1 MKNRKKYYKALLV
14 FVSALFLVSC
24 GNSDTSNSSEVNYYR
39 ADELNESYYS
49 LGKHSEYKCLKSSGE
64 VNVLV
69 VPVAISGY
77 ESYVTEANRERIRK
91 VFFADSEDTSW
102 ESVSS
107 YYYKSSYDAL
117 TITGVVS
124 EWYNPGLTKSEI
136 ESHAKIGADDGGT
149 IYMAE
154 NALDWYKSTHSDIN
168 WKKYDSD
175 QDGFVDALYLIYGC
189 PTDGDTFWAFVNW
202 DTYSSPDVHSPVVNC
217 YSWASID
224 FISEGY
230 GADGIDAHTF
240 IHETGHVLG
249 LDDYYNYDATGGSP
263 MGAIDMMDNNIID
276 HNAFSKMA
284 LGWLKPY
291 VVTNST
297 SITIKK
303 SSTYGDAVI
312 LSPGWGNSCFDEY
325 LLLEFYTPDGLNA
338 KDSENAYGG
347 VRGFT
352 NSGIRLYHVD
362 ARFAYNGQY
371 LSSYTS
377 NATIGNSNSPSY
389 CLNHSYR
396 LINAISK
403 DKRSF
408 LNFSY
413 TKANNDS
420 LFYEGDSFSIS
431 EYANL
436 FPNGPKKG
444 DSEVY
449 NCFNNGSYVEYSF
462 TVTSINEDSATLA
475 FTLV

>member
-1 MKNRKKYYKALLV
+1 MSNKKNYRALIA
-14 FVSALFLVSC
+14 FVSMLLLVSC
-24 GNSDTSNSSEVNYYR
+24 GDPATSNTSETNFFR
-39 ADELNESYYS
+39 TDELNENYYS
-49 LGKHSEYKCLKSSGE
+49 LGTHSDCRYLKSSGD

-69 VPVAISGY
+69 IPVAISGY
-77 ESYVTEANRERIRK
+77 DNYVTETNRERIRK

-117 TITGVVS
+117 TIIGTVS
-124 EWYNPGLTKSEI
+124 EWYNPRLTKSEI
-136 ESHAKIGADDGGT
+136 ESHAMQGADDGGT

-154 NALDWYKSTHSDIN
+154 NALDWYKSNHSDID
-168 WKKYDSD
+168 WGKFDSD
-175 QDGFVDALYLIYGC
+175 RDGFVDALYLIYGC
-189 PTDGDTFWAFVNW
+189 PTDGGTFWAFVNW
-202 DTYSSPDVHSPVVNC
+202 DTYSSPDVFSPMVNC

-249 LDDYYNYDATGGSP
+249 LDDYYNYDDDGGSP

-276 HNAFSKMA
+276 HDAFSKMA
-284 LGWLKPY
+284 LGWMKPY
-291 VVTNST
+291 VVSGPS

-303 SSTYGDAVI
+303 ASEYGDAII

-352 NSGIRLYHVD
+352 NPGIRLYHVD
-362 ARFAYNGQY
+362 ARFAYENQY
-371 LSSYTS
+371 LSSYVPG
-377 NATIGNSNSPSY
+377 ATIGNSNSPSY
-389 CLNHSYR
+389 CLNPSYR

-408 LNFSY
+408 LSFSY
-413 TKANNDS
+413 IQANNNS
-420 LFYEGDSFSIS
+420 LFYEGDSFAIS

-444 DSEVY
+444 DSEAY
-449 NCFNNGSYVEYSF
+449 DCFNNGSSVEYSF
-462 TVTSINEDSATLA
+462 TVASIDEDSATLT